1 MAGGVGEGLPGSI
14 SGFICVLATAAHNSL
29 LALALIVFYVF
40 RLALLNKLLEDGNT
54 LYKRGKLP
62 EAALR
67 YSYAVKRLP
76 TSTTSAPGGK
86 HQKVFDQLRVH
97 LLLNLARCKRKM
109 KAYAEAVDL
118 ATEVIVAHPHQF
130 EAYHARAK
138 AHHAAG
144 RPEMAYADLTS
155 AVRLAPQNR
164 ELHRIL
170 VSLKEELQT
179 VSPLPDSGFDE
190 EEGGLGGGRR
200 AALKGDAA
208 AAAESRD
215 STTSSSSGVGSDT
228 SGKEELPPHIRH
240 PANNRRDL
248 TVKV

>member
-1 MAGGVGEGLPGSI
+1 
-14 SGFICVLATAAHNSL
+14 
-29 LALALIVFYVF
+29 
-40 RLALLNKLLEDGNT
+40 LALLNKLLEDGNT

-76 TSTTSAPGGK
+76 TSTATSAPGGQ

-97 LLLNLARCKRKM
+97 LLLNLARCKRKL

-118 ATEVIVAHPHQF
+118 ATEVIAAHPHQF

-179 VSPLPDSGFDE
+179 VSPLPDSGFE
-190 EEGGLGGGRR
+190 EEGGCRR
-200 AALKGDAA
+200 AALKGDA

-228 SGKEELPPHIRH
+228 SGKEELSHIRH
-240 PANNRRDL
+240 PANRRDL

>member
-1 MAGGVGEGLPGSI
+1 LYELETLASADY
-14 SGFICVLATAAHNSL
+14 VL
-29 LALALIVFYVF
+29 IF

-76 TSTTSAPGGK
+76 STTSSAPGGQNPPQQQ
-86 HQKVFDQLRVH
+86 HPKVFDQLRVH

-118 ATEVIVAHPHQF
+118 ATELITAYPHQF

-144 RPEMAYADLTS
+144 RPEMAYADLTA

-179 VSPLPDSGFDE
+179 VSPLPDSGFE
-190 EEGGLGGGRR
+190 EEGVGGRR
-200 AALKGDAA
+200 TALKGDAA
-208 AAAESRD
+208 GATVESRD

-228 SGKEELPPHIRH
+228 SAKEEMRLRH
-240 PANNRRDL
+240 PAKRRDL
-248 TVKV
+248 TVMV

>member
-1 MAGGVGEGLPGSI
+1 
-14 SGFICVLATAAHNSL
+14 
-29 LALALIVFYVF
+29 
-40 RLALLNKLLEDGNT
+40 LEDGNT

-76 TSTTSAPGGK
+76 TATAGLHQ

-97 LLLNLARCKRKM
+97 LLLNLARCKRKL

-118 ATEVIVAHPHQF
+118 ATEVITAYPHQF

-144 RPEMAYADLTS
+144 RPEAAYADLTA

-179 VSPLPDSGFDE
+179 VSPLPDSGFE
-190 EEGGLGGGRR
+190 EEGGGVGRRTAVVKCDVGGG
-200 AALKGDAA
+200 
-208 AAAESRD
+208 ESRD

-228 SGKEELPPHIRH
+228 SAKEDHH
-240 PANNRRDL
+240 L
-248 TVKV
+248 TVMI

>member
-1 MAGGVGEGLPGSI
+1 M
-14 SGFICVLATAAHNSL
+14 
-29 LALALIVFYVF
+29 
-40 RLALLNKLLEDGNT
+40 NKLLEDGNT

-76 TSTTSAPGGK
+76 TSTATSAPGGQ

-118 ATEVIVAHPHQF
+118 ATEVIAAHPHQF

-170 VSLKEELQT
+170 VSLTEELQQ
-179 VSPLPDSGFDE
+179 VSPLPDSGFE
-190 EEGGLGGGRR
+190 EESGSRR
-200 AALKGDAA
+200 AALKGDAAA

-228 SGKEELPPHIRH
+228 SGKEELPPHMIRH

>member
-1 MAGGVGEGLPGSI
+1 MGLLTFS
-14 SGFICVLATAAHNSL
+14 C
-29 LALALIVFYVF
+29 Y

-76 TSTTSAPGGK
+76 PAPAPGTQQ
-86 HQKVFDQLRVH
+86 HQQQKVFDQLRVH

-118 ATEVIVAHPHQF
+118 ATEVIVAYPHQF

-144 RPEMAYADLTS
+144 RPDVAYADLTA

-179 VSPLPDSGFDE
+179 VSPLPDSGFE
-190 EEGGLGGGRR
+190 EEGGVGSGRRLGKGDVIVSGGG
-200 AALKGDAA
+200 AS
-208 AAAESRD
+208 ESRD
-215 STTSSSSGVGSDT
+215 STTSSSSGVGSET
-228 SGKEELPPHIRH
+228 SGKEDHHPP
-240 PANNRRDL
+240 RRDL
-248 TVKV
+248 TVMV

>member
-1 MAGGVGEGLPGSI
+1 
-14 SGFICVLATAAHNSL
+14 
-29 LALALIVFYVF
+29 
-40 RLALLNKLLEDGNT
+40 LALLNKLLEDGNT

-76 TSTTSAPGGK
+76 TAASAPGGQ

-118 ATEVIVAHPHQF
+118 TTEVIAAHPHQF

-179 VSPLPDSGFDE
+179 VSPLPDSGFE

-208 AAAESRD
+208 AVGGAESRD

-228 SGKEELPPHIRH
+228 SGKEELPPPHIRH
-240 PANNRRDL
+240 PANSRRDL

>member
-1 MAGGVGEGLPGSI
+1 M
-14 SGFICVLATAAHNSL
+14 
-29 LALALIVFYVF
+29 
-40 RLALLNKLLEDGNT
+40 NKLLEDGNT

-76 TSTTSAPGGK
+76 TTATSAPGGQ

-97 LLLNLARCKRKM
+97 LLLNLARCKRKL

-118 ATEVIVAHPHQF
+118 ATEVIAAHPHQF

-170 VSLKEELQT
+170 ISLKEELQT
-179 VSPLPDSGFDE
+179 VSPLPDSGFE
-190 EEGGLGGGRR
+190 EVGGLGGGRR
-200 AALKGDAA
+200 AALKGDAVA
-208 AAAESRD
+208 AAGAESRD

-228 SGKEELPPHIRH
+228 SGKEELPVPHIRH
-240 PANNRRDL
+240 PANRRDL
-248 TVKV
+248 AVKV

>member
-1 MAGGVGEGLPGSI
+1 
-14 SGFICVLATAAHNSL
+14 
-29 LALALIVFYVF
+29 
-40 RLALLNKLLEDGNT
+40 LNKLLEDGNT

-76 TSTTSAPGGK
+76 TTTSAPGGQ

-118 ATEVIVAHPHQF
+118 ATEVIAAHPHQF

-144 RPEMAYADLTS
+144 RPEMAYADLTA

-179 VSPLPDSGFDE
+179 VSPLPDSGFE
-190 EEGGLGGGRR
+190 EEVGGRR

-208 AAAESRD
+208 AAGAAESRD

-228 SGKEELPPHIRH
+228 SGKDELTHIRH
-240 PANNRRDL
+240 PANIRRDL

>member
-1 MAGGVGEGLPGSI
+1 
-14 SGFICVLATAAHNSL
+14 
-29 LALALIVFYVF
+29 
-40 RLALLNKLLEDGNT
+40 LNKLLEDGNT

-76 TSTTSAPGGK
+76 ISTTSAPGGQ

-97 LLLNLARCKRKM
+97 LLLNLARCKRKL

-118 ATEVIVAHPHQF
+118 ATEVIAAHPHQF

-179 VSPLPDSGFDE
+179 VSPLPDSGFE
-190 EEGGLGGGRR
+190 EEVGGRR
-200 AALKGDAA
+200 AALKGDAVA

-228 SGKEELPPHIRH
+228 SGKEELPPPHMIRH